1 MGKIFSALEKI
12 NNEKFSTAQDQEP
25 QKEKMAK
32 KDVFLLN
39 KTGASDLQ
47 NQYKIDKNLVAWK
60 DAQSLESEQF
70 KILRT
75 NLLFPVSGEPPRV
88 ILVSSFFPGEGKS
101 FTSSNLAVSIA
112 QNINQNVLLMDCD
125 LRAPSIHR
133 IFGFDDDSIGL
144 SEYLLK
150 DAALS
155 SIIIGTNIERLSIMP
170 GGRVP
175 DNPSELLS
183 SQEMSDLIVEVKERY
198 NDRIVL
204 IDSPP
209 LKLTAEANVL
219 ARQVDGI
226 LLVIKCGST
235 NRDLVSGMINSI
247 GKDKILGVVFNH
259 FNKKNTTYYGYGK
272 NYKKRKN

>member
-1 MGKIFSALEKI
+1 LGKIFSALEKI
-12 NNEKFSTAQDQEP
+12 NNEKFSAAQDQEP
-25 QKEKMAK
+25 QKEKMEK

-60 DAQSLESEQF
+60 ETKSLESEQF

-88 ILVSSFFPGEGKS
+88 ILVSSFFQDEGKS

-125 LRAPSIHR
+125 LRKPSIHR
-133 IFGFDDDSIGL
+133 IFGFDDDSTGL
-144 SEYLLK
+144 SEYLLE

-155 SIIIGTNIERLSIMP
+155 SIIMRTNIERLSIMP
-170 GGRVP
+170 AGRVP

-183 SQEMSDLIVEVKERY
+183 SKKMIDLIVEVKERY
-198 NDRIVL
+198 NDRIIL

-235 NRDLVSGMINSI
+235 NSDLVSGMIDAI

-259 FNKKNTTYYGYGK
+259 FNKKNATYYGYGK
-272 NYKKRKN
+272 NHKKRKK